1 MTFICNQQL
10 QWSCLKEVGY
20 IQTVSANQDKKK
32 LCYRES
38 TARPVY
44 LIGVLNDTFERE
56 SVDGYLLG
64 QKATE
69 FGEIKQ
75 NNGHYAV

>member
-1 MTFICNQQL
+1 
-10 QWSCLKEVGY
+10 
-20 IQTVSANQDKKK
+20 
-32 LCYRES
+32 
-38 TARPVY
+38 VY